1 MGRRRSDPPD
11 VAGMVLVD
19 KPQGLTSHDV
29 VGRARRALGVGRV
42 GHSGTLDPMATG
54 LLVLGVGWATRLMRF
69 TDAAAKTYDAEV
81 TLGVETD
88 TWDADG
94 EVVATAPATVT
105 PESVREVLAAFV
117 GDIEQVPPMY
127 AAIKVGGEKLYDK
140 ARRGE
145 EIEREP
151 RAVTVHSIDVTGAES
166 DRVRFT
172 VVCSAGT
179 YVRAI
184 AHDLGVALGC
194 GAHLSGLRRT
204 AIGPHEVAAAAG
216 LEELDSGGRDLIR
229 PPLEL
234 VAHLDRVEV
243 GPDDAVR
250 VSRGQRIEGVG
261 GGLVAIVAGDGGA
274 LLAVYDDGR
283 PAVTAPP

>member
-1 MGRRRSDPPD
+1 MGRRSSDPPG
-11 VAGMVLVD
+11 VAGLVLVD

-29 VGRARRALGVGRV
+29 VGRARRALGVRRV

-88 TWDADG
+88 TWDAEG
-94 EVVATAPATVT
+94 EVVATAAVT
-105 PESVREVLAAFV
+105 AGAGDVSDALGAFV

-145 EIEREP
+145 EIAREP
-151 RAVTVHSIDVTGAES
+151 RAVTVHAVDLTDVGG
-166 DRVRFT
+166 DRIRFT
-172 VVCSAGT
+172 VTCSAGT
-179 YVRAI
+179 YVRSI

-204 AIGPHEVAAAAG
+204 AIGPHVVADAVTPD
-216 LEELDSGGRDLIR
+216 ELDSGGRALIR

-234 VAHLDRVEV
+234 VAHLSRVEV
-243 GPDDAVR
+243 DADGAARVSSGQRLDAV
-250 VSRGQRIEGVG
+250 GD
-261 GGLVAIVAGDGGA
+261 GLVAIVRADGGA
-274 LLAVYDDGR
+274 LVAVYDGGR
-283 PAVTAPP
+283 PVVTAPP